1 VSLLKS
7 KPTPTP
13 LNEARV
19 QALQQEINDFIT
31 AKARDIKEGRNGE
44 TACTEVPIQVLENIL
59 RGRIECECRAY
70 LHIVRNA
77 EGTR

>member
-7 KPTPTP
+7 KPAPKP
-13 LNEARV
+13 VLDAARV
-19 QALQQEINDFIT
+19 EALQAEINQFINE
-31 AKARDIKEGRNGE
+31 KARDIQQGRNGE
-44 TACTEVPIQVLENIL
+44 TPCTGVPIQVLENIL

-70 LHIVRNA
+70 LHIVR